1 MNLYAPWEPWA
12 ARLFGGFF
20 RWKSWNVLEV
30 EMSTFLNIVQKPKW
44 HSDALDIPDI
54 FWNMPNY
61 EPLYI
66 MAAKI
71 QDIKSRQNICP
82 YFPFLHM
89 SSVYFCF
96 QSRLKAL
103 KSPLATVGKD
113 PSLLRSCHLKP
124 WVRKKHISDISY
136 AHQTRQSNIYHHL
149 VNANNVKKTSRYRR
163 PGTHVWL
170 PFGHSAGGFN
180 PKKTVVPSMWFHQLI
195 NSSTRTWFMLV
206 WLVVY
211 LPLWKIWVRQ
221 LGWWHSQYMENKIHV
236 PNHQPDITLW

>member
-149 VNANNVKKTSRYRR
+149 VNANNVKKKPR
-163 PGTHVWL
+163 GTGDPVPMFDYL
-170 PFGHSAGGFN
+170 LGIQLADST
-180 PKKTVVPSMWFHQLI
+180 PKKQLFHQCDFI
-195 NSSTRTWFMLV
+195 NSSTH
-206 WLVVY
+206 
-211 LPLWKIWVRQ
+211 Q
-221 LGWWHSQYMENKIHV
+221 LELDSC
-236 PNHQPDITLW
+236 